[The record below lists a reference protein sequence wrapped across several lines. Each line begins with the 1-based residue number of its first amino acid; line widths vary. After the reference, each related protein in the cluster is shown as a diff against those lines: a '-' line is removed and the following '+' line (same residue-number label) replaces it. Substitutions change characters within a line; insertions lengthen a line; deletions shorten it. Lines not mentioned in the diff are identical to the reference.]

1 MNRTKHIL
9 KEKEVTQQELADSL
23 YVSCSAIVETLAGK
37 PVTRNPW
44 KNSISLNIPMWQL
57 FASPEEVQF

>member
-37 PVTRNPW
+37 PVTRNP
-44 KNSISLNIPMWQL
+44 
-57 FASPEEVQF
+57 